1 MAAKT
6 TLAPKSSP
14 AKAPK
19 LSPSNAV
26 AAGAV
31 TPTIQRNEGVENA
44 APMTPKNF
52 RNHPD
57 MENFF
62 RFIYENDL
70 RIEALH
76 IIDEIIVQRASRRK
90 KGGMTANA

>member
-1 MAAKT
+1 MALKT
-6 TLAPKSSP
+6 TT
-14 AKAPK
+14 KAPRDQK
-19 LSPSNAV
+19 PAAAV
-26 AAGAV
+26 ASGSV
-31 TPTIQRNEGVENA
+31 TPAISREEPST
-44 APMTPKNF
+44 PMTPKNF

-76 IIDEIIVQRASRRK
+76 IIDEIIVQRQARRK
-90 KGGMTANA
+90 KGPSAHA